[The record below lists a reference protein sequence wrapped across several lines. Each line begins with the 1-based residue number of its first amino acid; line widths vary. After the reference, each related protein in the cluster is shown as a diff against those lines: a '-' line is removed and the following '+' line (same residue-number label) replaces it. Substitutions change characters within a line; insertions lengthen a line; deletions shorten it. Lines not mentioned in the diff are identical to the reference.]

1 MSYAFGDSERAAMRL
16 MLVADTFAEPS
27 RAFLRGERS
36 EGACELGVDLGCG
49 PGHTTQLLADVLE
62 CGRTVGI
69 DASEAHVARARE
81 DAEPGCEFVCADVLD
96 TPWPTGPADR
106 VYARFL
112 LSHLTDPEAAVTAFA
127 EQVRAGGRLL
137 LDEVEAIHTE
147 EPVFRRYLETV
158 EAVLAARGQTL
169 YVGARIDAC
178 APSGA
183 ESRVRRHEVDPQ
195 RAAALFSLNWATL
208 REDPQ
213 VEARVGAGA
222 TDSLARQL
230 ASLRHGAAPAKRIV
244 WELRQV
250 SWRIGQ

>member
-1 MSYAFGDSERAAMRL
+1 MSYAFGDSERAALRL
-16 MLVADTFAEPS
+16 ALVADTFSEPS
-27 RAFLRGERS
+27 LAFLYGERGEGS
-36 EGACELGVDLGCG
+36 CELGVDLGCG
-49 PGHTTQLLADVLE
+49 PGHTTRLVSDVLG
-62 CGRTVGI
+62 CARTVGI
-69 DASEAHVARARE
+69 DASEAHLARARE
-81 DAEPGCEFVCADVLD
+81 DADPGCEFVCADVLD

-112 LSHLTDPEAAVTAFA
+112 LSHLSDPEAAVAAFA
-127 EQVRAGGRLL
+127 AQVREGGSLL

-158 EAVLAARGQTL
+158 EAVLAARGQELT
-169 YVGARIDAC
+169 VGARVDAC
-178 APSGA
+178 APEGA
-183 ESRVRRHEVDPQ
+183 SSRVRVHEVDPQ

-222 TDSLARQL
+222 SDSLARQL

-250 SWRIGQ
+250 SWRSGE